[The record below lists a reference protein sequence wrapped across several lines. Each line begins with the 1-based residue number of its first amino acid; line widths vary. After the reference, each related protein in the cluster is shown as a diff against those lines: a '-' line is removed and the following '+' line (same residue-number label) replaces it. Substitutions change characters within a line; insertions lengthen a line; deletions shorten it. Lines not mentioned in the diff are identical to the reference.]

1 EITYY
6 LDGGRVIAL
15 QFIPSGDSGDGKDF
29 QTN

>member
-1 EITYY
+1 NY
-6 LDGGRVIAL
+6 LLLGWRTAL